1 MKVVLFGASGMIGYG
16 VLRACL
22 DDDTVKSVTAVVR
35 RPLGLHHPKLHEVV
49 HADFTDLTAVAAS
62 LAGVDAC
69 YFCLG
74 TPSAG
79 LTEAEYTRVTHDY
92 ALAAA
97 HALLPLNDELTFV
110 YVSGNSADS
119 ASGTMWARVKGRT
132 EDDLLALPFHAYV
145 FRPTY
150 IRPRQGARPG
160 TRSYRLMYAAT
171 SWLYPVLRRL
181 FPQHLTTTDTL
192 GRAMLGVTRL
202 RGSGPRVLTSTEIN
216 DLGARPLP
224 EATS

>member
-1 MKVVLFGASGMIGYG
+1 MKVVLFGASGMIGHG

-22 DDDTVKSVTAVVR
+22 DDAGVESVIAVVR
-35 RPLGLHHPKLHEVV
+35 RPLAVQHPKLHEVV
-49 HADFTDLTAVAAS
+49 PADFTDLTDVATS
-62 LAGVDAC
+62 FDGTDAC
-69 YFCLG
+69 FFCLG
-74 TPSAG
+74 APSAG

-110 YVSGNSADS
+110 YVSGAGSDS
-119 ASGTMWARVKGRT
+119 ASTTMWARVKGRT
-132 EDDLLALPFHAYV
+132 EDALLALPFHAYI
-145 FRPTY
+145 FRPAY

-171 SWLYPVLRRL
+171 SWLYPLLRRI
-181 FPQHLTTTDTL
+181 FPKHTTTTDTL

-202 RGSGPRVLTSTEIN
+202 KGRGPRVLASTEIN
-216 DLGARPLP
+216 DLGALPLA
-224 EATS
+224 EGKS